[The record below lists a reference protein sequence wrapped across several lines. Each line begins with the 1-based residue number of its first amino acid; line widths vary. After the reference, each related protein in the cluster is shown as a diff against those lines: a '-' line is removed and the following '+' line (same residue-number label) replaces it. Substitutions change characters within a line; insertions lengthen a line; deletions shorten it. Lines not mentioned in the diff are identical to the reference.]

1 MAATSGGKLVSRIFE
16 YTENGDPFVQQ
27 FTDSVLEE
35 VSPFINFPPRV
46 RNRRLTLAVGLSPSI
61 HKVSKP
67 FFYSLSQ
74 WIYHGDLHDPFSEF
88 FVFPN
93 PSLAHAS
100 YVTTSSTLLGAEDL
114 GFGREGERGEG
125 VKSWEL
131 WKRKWEFK
139 EDMRPTFVSKEFAR
153 KVSPPP
159 PPPSTFSFRTSV

>member
-1 MAATSGGKLVSRIFE
+1 M
-16 YTENGDPFVQQ
+16 
-27 FTDSVLEE
+27 
-35 VSPFINFPPRV
+35 
-46 RNRRLTLAVGLSPSI
+46 
-61 HKVSKP
+61 SKP

-131 WKRKWEFK
+131 WKKKWEFK

-153 KVSPPP
+153 KVSL
-159 PPPSTFSFRTSV
+159 PPPSIFLQLSHLDLTRASLLGFEQIFSTGKSLNFIRYSCQDSDWIVTRAKLENAGKGTSLPPRVALPATRVKL